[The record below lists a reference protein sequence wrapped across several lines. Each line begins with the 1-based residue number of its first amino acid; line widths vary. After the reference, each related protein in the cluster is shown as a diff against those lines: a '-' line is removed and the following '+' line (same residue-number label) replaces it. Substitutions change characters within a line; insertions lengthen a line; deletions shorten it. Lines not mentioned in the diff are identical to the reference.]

1 MVELITP
8 FKISCQ
14 ASHCLS
20 IMGLTMLKKYKIL
33 SAIMLF
39 ALLLPIMISCAKKP
53 ILIGNENPEKE
64 IKQCI
69 KYMEKKHFEDAIECL
84 EIFKSHF
91 PKSQW
96 GIEAELMIGDNYFR
110 KKDYLLAADSYQ
122 AFVKLHPTHPKV
134 DYAYYKTGLSY
145 LNYSPKAIDRDQEYL
160 DDAIANFQIVE
171 LNFPSSPYININR
184 ANLNEANTR
193 LAKRHFYI
201 GKFYYKTGEYIA
213 AIPRFKEVYENF
225 KETNLAEEALNF
237 AILSNIKLDRLED
250 AKVAFGI
257 LTTQYPK
264 SRFVAKTE
272 GSLIRAV
279 KK

>member
-1 MVELITP
+1 VSDTVFFTTP
-8 FKISCQ
+8 IMDTAMSKI
-14 ASHCLS
+14 
-20 IMGLTMLKKYKIL
+20 YKIL
-33 SAIMLF
+33 SGVVLF
-39 ALLLPIMISCAKKP
+39 IIFLAALISCAKKP
-53 ILIGNENPEKE
+53 IIIGNENPEKE

-69 KYMEKKHFEDAIECL
+69 KYMEKKHFEEAIECL

-122 AFVKLHPTHPKV
+122 AFIKLNPTHPKV

-145 LNYSPKAIDRDQEYL
+145 LNFSPKAIDRDQEYL
-160 DDAIANFQIVE
+160 DDAIANFQIVAI
-171 LNFPSSPYININR
+171 NFSESPYTNINR
-184 ANLNEANTR
+184 VNLVEAKR
-193 LAKRHFYI
+193 RIAKRHFYI

-225 KETNLAEEALNF
+225 KETGLAEEALNL
-237 AILSNIKLDRLED
+237 AILSNIKLNKLED

-257 LTTQYPK
+257 LSTEYPK
-264 SRFVAKTE
+264 SKFLAKAE
-272 GSLIRAV
+272 GALIRAV